1 MKFFV
6 YSFVL
11 LLLCLIVIFS
21 SEVSLFLL
29 IKCEYRFFET
39 FVVFRERL
47 VARKF
52 PSLARAA
59 RVARV
64 EDRRFQNLQL
74 LLLQSSRIPESRK
87 FHPSKDLQY

>member
-52 PSLARAA
+52 PSLAR
-59 RVARV
+59 VARV

>member
-29 IKCEYRFFET
+29 IKYRFFET